1 MNTLQIYLET
11 SEINITERM
20 TRVVTFGQESL
31 LREVAS
37 IADRC
42 CDDFKLRCDVGK
54 YCMHR
59 CRLALPVLLADD
71 VLEPVCIMC
80 AQIAARI
87 SQERVNTWIQSHITP
102 GV

>member
-1 MNTLQIYLET
+1 MQLKT
-11 SEINITERM
+11 SEMIIIERIA
-20 TRVVTFGQESL
+20 RVLTVGQESL

-42 CDDFKLRCDVGK
+42 CGEFKLLCDVSK

-59 CRLALPVLLADD
+59 CKLALPVLLADD
-71 VLEPVCIMC
+71 VLEPVCTMC
-80 AQIAARI
+80 AQIAARF
-87 SQERVNTWIQSHITP
+87 SQERVSTWLQSHVTP